1 MKSGGALTK
10 QDKETNL
17 TAPKARLM
25 AELRRYVDLLVRHY
39 APQRILLFGS
49 LAAGKVHEYSD
60 IDLIVVAESQRSFW
74 ERLVE
79 VNTLLRPQVP
89 VDILI
94 YTPAEWQEVQQRS
107 FFREEVIKK
116 GKVLYDAES
125 GVSPVVSVRRR

>member
-1 MKSGGALTK
+1 
-10 QDKETNL
+10 
-17 TAPKARLM
+17 M
-25 AELRRYVDLLVRHY
+25 AELHRYVDLLVRYY

-49 LAAGKVHEYSD
+49 LAAGEVHEYSD

-107 FFREEVIKK
+107 FFREEVIK
-116 GKVLYDAES
+116 GRVLYDAEN
-125 GVSPVVSVRRR
+125 GVSPVVSVR